1 MIPNGGRNSTAR
13 KGKEKQVS
21 HVPQFKNLFLFVCFK
36 QLMLLQMLLMPGQ
49 GQTQTVLHL
58 LCSINME
65 DFRLYSFIPSLKLL
79 LLLPVTAKGYTVSA
93 LERAARGRDSGMS
106 GLSLPRCH
114 FRSGPPPAPP
124 RCRRRSPRA
133 WPGTHGSAAA
143 GPPSA
148 GPGPSPS
155 GRA

>member
-1 MIPNGGRNSTAR
+1 
-13 KGKEKQVS
+13 
-21 HVPQFKNLFLFVCFK
+21 
-36 QLMLLQMLLMPGQ
+36 MLLQTLLMPGQ

-93 LERAARGRDSGMS
+93 LERVARGRDSGMS

-114 FRSGPPPAPP
+114 FRSGPGVGTGGE
-124 RCRRRSPRA
+124 SVS
-133 WPGTHGSAAA
+133 WPTLGGTTTR
-143 GPPSA
+143 PT
-148 GPGPSPS
+148 
-155 GRA
+155 